1 MKEKECVQRVRSRG
15 KAVPRAVCFLFTAIV
30 CSIFLYSASAKA
42 ANPIL
47 TYKDEAIYRVGDS
60 LRDKQNN
67 YLLKKGQSAVFTA
80 TQSHYNNLLSIRWSV
95 NRSGILSI
103 TRTGGKSAEVRGVGA
118 GVATLDGT
126 IESYYFLPGGGY
138 DLRYMSNPFPVR
150 VVEPLRQI
158 TLEKTQINLVKGQ
171 KDKVVVSTMIPDSL
185 YSLVFST
192 PLTYSSSNPSV
203 VTVDS
208 SGYIQGQADGT
219 ALVTVSTVD
228 GVTAVCSVKVSSGQ
242 ASKPS
247 DTSKPTK
254 PDGKP
259 SNERITVKATKI
271 RSITN
276 LKGKK
281 LRVVL
286 KKSKGASGYEV
297 AYSTDK
303 KFKKNVKKM
312 TTKKTA
318 CTIKN
323 KVKKN
328 RVYYVRARA
337 YKFNASGKKVYGSW
351 SAKKSIRIRK

>member
-1 MKEKECVQRVRSRG
+1 M
-15 KAVPRAVCFLFTAIV
+15 
-30 CSIFLYSASAKA
+30 YSASAKA

-80 TQSHYNNLLSIRWSV
+80 TQSHYNNLLSIRC
-95 NRSGILSI
+95 
-103 TRTGGKSAEVRGVGA
+103 
-118 GVATLDGT
+118 
-126 IESYYFLPGGGY
+126 
-138 DLRYMSNPFPVR
+138 
-150 VVEPLRQI
+150 
-158 TLEKTQINLVKGQ
+158 NLVKGQ
-171 KDKVVVSTMIPDSL
+171 KDKVAVSTMIPDSL

-192 PLTYSSSNPSV
+192 PFTYSSSNLSV

-281 LRVVL
+281 
-286 KKSKGASGYEV
+286 
-297 AYSTDK
+297 
-303 KFKKNVKKM
+303 
-312 TTKKTA
+312 
-318 CTIKN
+318 
-323 KVKKN
+323 N

-351 SAKKSIRIRK
+351 SAKKRIRIRK